1 MRLDQRFE
9 SARRLSC
16 FVGVRRGISINGND
30 VFRIPTTHL
39 CGWDGK
45 DRVLGGWRRVRL
57 AESHGAMPGLPLVW
71 GYVGGC
77 DHGIVVIVPSGHGKS
92 RAGTVTASRVIRR
105 LRLLNDLI
113 EARRSADRSRADG
126 VLVEANRR

>member
-1 MRLDQRFE
+1 
-9 SARRLSC
+9 
-16 FVGVRRGISINGND
+16 
-30 VFRIPTTHL
+30 L

-57 AESHGAMPGLPLVW
+57 TESHGAMPGLPLEW
-71 GYVGGC
+71 GYIGGC